1 MPYVAYQNHLN
12 PYLKYYLDQA
22 QNRVQSGG
30 DMPAFAGVRY
40 QRGHGL
46 GAIFAKIRAALPWFF
61 KSVGRQALQTGVD
74 VAHDVLDG
82 RKLREVIA
90 PRLLEGAKRTAQDV
104 GPTMLEGIKTTA
116 RGLLSQSGSGK
127 RRKRSTNTKKK
138 GCCKNKNKKRKFG
151 RQGGGGGDIF
161 G

>member
-1 MPYVAYQNHLN
+1 MPYIAHHNHLA

-82 RKLREVIA
+82 RKLRDVIA

-116 RGLLSQSGSGK
+116 RGLLPQSGSGK
-127 RRKRSTNTKKK
+127 RRKRSIGNSIKK
-138 GCCKNKNKKRKFG
+138 GCCKNKNKKRKLG
-151 RQGGGGGDIF
+151 RRGGDIF